1 MNKSFKS
8 TKNEKK
14 DEDGIRAILLVPLKL
29 HKMARLG
36 ASYLKF
42 TKLLFLKSESVQ
54 PLKKKFTSNV
64 TRGCSIENSES
75 STETI

>member
-42 TKLLFLKSESVQ
+42 TKLLFLKSECSTIE
-54 PLKKKFTSNV
+54 KKSLQV
-64 TRGCSIENSES
+64 MSLEVVA
-75 STETI
+75 

>member
-1 MNKSFKS
+1 MK
-8 TKNEKK
+8 KK

-54 PLKKKFTSNV
+54 PLKKKV
-64 TRGCSIENSES
+64 YR
-75 STETI
+75 